1 MFAVA
6 ADGPTVRLRR
16 PDLGGV
22 VRDKSPDT
30 VQDYRKR
37 YDGWARRLS
46 RLRQEPVGI
55 IDLIDDL
62 CKRAASLR
70 PNSYFVYKAVL
81 IQELE
86 DAVEQGDL
94 TIERAQSLVD
104 RIQPEEG
111 VTIGSK
117 APLNRTSAGR
127 DKHIRPE
134 GISAIRTAASARGTA
149 TYINLGGVFEYG
161 IRAGTRPCELFGAR
175 LEGRTLIIKA
185 AKFSE
190 ENERG
195 ISKEREIEL
204 LDFDEFELDDIG
216 QLLARLNAELVA
228 AKGNRTL
235 LVRRYGAAWRELR
248 KEMPWAS
255 KITLRTTRA
264 QFRATMKR
272 TGLSTSEL
280 AAALGHASAE
290 TGASNYGAANKGWRP
305 VPGEKPIAVPEMA
318 TKAVRVGARTK
329 TKLARGQPISLT
341 ELRLEYRRRGPQG

>member
-1 MFAVA
+1 
-6 ADGPTVRLRR
+6 
-16 PDLGGV
+16 
-22 VRDKSPDT
+22 
-30 VQDYRKR
+30 
-37 YDGWARRLS
+37 
-46 RLRQEPVGI
+46 
-55 IDLIDDL
+55 
-62 CKRAASLR
+62 
-70 PNSYFVYKAVL
+70 
-81 IQELE
+81 
-86 DAVEQGDL
+86 
-94 TIERAQSLVD
+94 
-104 RIQPEEG
+104 
-111 VTIGSK
+111 
-117 APLNRTSAGR
+117 
-127 DKHIRPE
+127 
-134 GISAIRTAASARGTA
+134 
-149 TYINLGGVFEYG
+149 
-161 IRAGTRPCELFGAR
+161 
-175 LEGRTLIIKA
+175 LIIKA